1 MHQTTC
7 VSYQIWPYLADRI
20 VYFGEGIREMGLE
33 ASVTIYV
40 LSQSGP
46 TNVKTT

>member
-1 MHQTTC
+1 MGQTTF

-33 ASVTIYV
+33 VSVTIYV